1 MTLHPLQSTL
11 HRFVSIALPKAF
23 ARGANLSAACLVL
36 IAIELIVCSK
46 ACAQE
51 PLILPFRDE
60 IEFGVISNKTG
71 ICRMNRRGR
80 LIGLGGQDCVGNGR
94 NAFFWVAGNRNTVV
108 NIQAHGSQ
116 SDNVRFTPR
125 INGRSTKNLGPRGR
139 RNIRVFGDLEITGPA
154 AGRYALGYVLN
165 INYE

>member
-1 MTLHPLQSTL
+1 MRPLQSIIQSI
-11 HRFVSIALPKAF
+11 VSIALRNAF
-23 ARGANLSAACLVL
+23 MRAANLTAACMVL
-36 IAIELIVCSK
+36 IAIELAVSSK
-46 ACAQE
+46 AYAQE
-51 PLILPFRDE
+51 PVILPFRDE

-94 NAFFWVAGNRNTVV
+94 SARFRVIGNRNTVI

-125 INGRSTKNLGPRGR
+125 INGRATKNLGPGGR

>member
-1 MTLHPLQSTL
+1 MTLQLLQSMIHSILSSAQQATL
-11 HRFVSIALPKAF
+11 QRATCLCAVSLILITSE
-23 ARGANLSAACLVL
+23 LLVVGN
-36 IAIELIVCSK
+36 AY
-46 ACAQE
+46 AQE

-60 IEFGVISNKTG
+60 IEFGVISSKIG

-80 LIGLGGQDCVGNGR
+80 LIGLGGQDCVGNGQS
-94 NAFFWVAGNRNTVV
+94 AFFWVIGSRNTVV
-108 NIQAHGSQ
+108 NIQANGSQ
-116 SDNVRFTPR
+116 SGNVRFTPR

-154 AGRYALGYVLN
+154 SGRYALGYVLN